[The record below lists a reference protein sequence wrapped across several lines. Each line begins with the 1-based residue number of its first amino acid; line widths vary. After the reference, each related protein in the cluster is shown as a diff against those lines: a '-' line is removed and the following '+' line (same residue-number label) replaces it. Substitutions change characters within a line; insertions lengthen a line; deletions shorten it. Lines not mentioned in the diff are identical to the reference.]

1 MPDDIAVPQAIV
13 RVLEEAGIRFVFGM
27 PGGDTGRIFDALHD
41 STRIRTVLVRH
52 EQVGSI
58 MAEMHG
64 RLTGTPGVVMGQ
76 GIFLASNALFGTLE
90 AVKGASPMLLLG
102 DYTDMA
108 PFMHHAPYQAGTG
121 EHGNHDLRNLLAS
134 ATKYTAAVTEPKQAV
149 QTVQLAIKHAT
160 TGTPGPVAVV
170 FASRSLAGMVKM
182 GRPPR
187 VHATD
192 RHLAHGRARPAAA
205 DVSRV
210 AERLIASPGAVIL
223 AGNGVHAAR
232 AWSELAALA
241 ELTGAPVATT
251 ATGKSAM
258 AEVHPLS
265 LGVFGNW
272 GQAVANEVVAG
283 ADTVLVVGSRLAPTD
298 TCFENPELL
307 DADRQAFLQIEVEP
321 LNVGRHY
328 PVAAAIVADARE
340 ALAALVAEVEA
351 RLTPARREAARRRRE
366 HLAEL
371 KSLHRWFAEPS
382 QASDDVPLRP
392 ERVITELSR
401 RLGERAVVTMDAG
414 ANRLYM
420 THYFQSRGA
429 GDRVPAVLHRRHG
442 LRAARGDGGQ
452 AHVPRPRL
460 RGGVR
465 RRRLR
470 DDPQRA
476 PHRVPVPHPR
486 RDRRA
491 EQRRAR
497 LGEGRA
503 APPRQPLHRLRAGP
517 DRLRA
522 RGPEPGVRR
531 RPRGEREGPRERARP
546 RARRHRAAGARRG
559 HHGGRAVLAG
569 AVALREGRRRRRVTA
584 ASGRGEPRP
593 AR

>member
-13 RVLEEAGIRFVFGM
+13 RVLEEAGIRFLFGM

-41 STRIRTVLVRH
+41 STKIRTVLVRH
-52 EQVGSI
+52 EQIGSI

-192 RHLAHGRARPAAA
+192 RLLAHGRARPAAA

-210 AERLIASPGAVIL
+210 AERLVASPGAVIL
-223 AGNGVHAAR
+223 AGNGVHASR

-241 ELTGAPVATT
+241 ELLGAPVATT
-251 ATGKSAM
+251 ASGKSAM

-307 DADRQAFLQIEVEP
+307 DADRQAFLQIDVEP

-340 ALAALVAEVEA
+340 ALAALVTEVEA

-371 KSLHRWFAEPS
+371 KSLHRWYAEPS

-392 ERVITELSR
+392 ERVITELGR

-429 GDRVPAVLHRRHG
+429 GTVYQPSSIGGMGYALPAAMAAKLTFPDRDCVAVC
-442 LRAARGDGGQ
+442 GDGGFAMTLNALLTASQ
-452 AHVPRPRL
+452 YRIPAVTVVLNNGVLGWVKDGQRR
-460 RGGVR
+460 RGNRFIASELGQTDYARVAQSLGCAGVR
-465 RRRLR
+465 VESVKDLVSELDRVRGATEPVVL
-470 DDPQRA
+470 DVVTTEDA
-476 PHRVPVPHPR
+476 PFWQVQSPY
-486 RDRRA
+486 A
-491 EQRRAR
+491 K
-497 LGEGRA
+497 
-503 APPRQPLHRLRAGP
+503 
-517 DRLRA
+517 
-522 RGPEPGVRR
+522 
-531 RPRGEREGPRERARP
+531 EGP
-546 RARRHRAAGARRG
+546 
-559 HHGGRAVLAG
+559 GG
-569 AVALREGRRRRRVTA
+569 E
-584 ASGRGEPRP
+584 
-593 AR
+593 